1 MDGASN
7 DPNSTGLTMLWNHYV
22 FRRGKGVHELWDRM
36 HHKRKLRLL
45 YIAGRGF
52 DVRAQAVMKQYV
64 ANLQAAGCEV
74 VSAKLVLLA
83 FTGYALEQDVQDLT
97 EENARALEEIFSPL
111 GPVQVVTMAASSDGE
126 EDIGASNA
134 LRLAT
139 HEVLSHIAEQT
150 DVVLDVSSLP
160 RMTYLALLTGILTK
174 LIPDRSVVAGRPHPL
189 AANGVSF
196 QVLAAADARLDGLIR
211 AEDPSN
217 ELVQI
222 PGFSGAFHAETVK
235 DWPRVW
241 FPILGE
247 NRVNQLTKVLTSSDV
262 AASAEICPVVPHPS
276 TNPRRADDLLVE
288 YMDPLFRSRQT
299 PTSNIV
305 YVHESNPFEAYRQL
319 LSAMLRYKQSLNVLG
334 NCRLL
339 VTPLGSKLITVGAG
353 LACFEMKPT
362 GIGDSH
368 RIALPLAEPRRYIAS
383 VGSLRASAPELS
395 ALLLTGDAYA

>member
-1 MDGASN
+1 
-7 DPNSTGLTMLWNHYV
+7 MLWNHYV
-22 FRRGKGVHELWDRM
+22 FRRGKAVHELWDRL
-36 HHKRKLRLL
+36 HYQRKLRLL

-52 DVRAQAVMKQYV
+52 DVRAQVAMRQYV
-64 ANLQAAGCEV
+64 HNLRNIGCEV

-83 FTGYALEQDVQDLT
+83 FTGYTLEQDVLDLT

-111 GPVQVVTMAASSDGE
+111 GSVHHVIMDASHDGE
-126 EDIGASNA
+126 DDIGASNA

-139 HEVLSHIAEQT
+139 QQVLTQITDQT

-160 RMTYLALLTGILTK
+160 RMAYLALLTSILAK
-174 LIPDRSVVAGRPHPL
+174 LVPDRSTAPLKPHPL
-189 AANGVSF
+189 GANGITF
-196 QVLAAADARLDGLIR
+196 QVLVAEDARLDGLIR

-235 DWPRVW
+235 DWPLVW

-247 NRVNQLTKVLTSSDV
+247 NRVNQLNKVLTSSDIS
-262 AASAEICPVVPHPS
+262 ASAEICPVVPHPS

-288 YMDPLFRSRQT
+288 YMDTLFRSRQT

-305 YVHESNPFEAYRQL
+305 YVHEMNPFEAYRQL
-319 LSAMLRYKQSLNVLG
+319 LNAMRRYKQSLNVLG

-339 VTPLGSKLITVGAG
+339 VTPLGSKLVTVGAG
-353 LACFEMKPT
+353 LACFEMRPT

-368 RIALPLAEPRRYIAS
+368 RIAIPLAEPRRYEAS
-383 VGSLRASAPELS
+383 VRNLKGSIPELS
-395 ALLLTGDAYA
+395 ALLLTGDAYL

>member
-1 MDGASN
+1 M
-7 DPNSTGLTMLWNHYV
+7 TMLWNHYV

-64 ANLQAAGCEV
+64 ANLQASGCEV
-74 VSAKLVLLA
+74 VSAKLILLA
-83 FTGYALEQDVQDLT
+83 FTGYALEQDVHDLT
-97 EENARALEEIFSPL
+97 DENAKALEQIFSPL
-111 GPVQVVTMAASSDGE
+111 GAAQIVTMGASSDGE
-126 EDIGASNA
+126 DDIGASNA

-139 HEVLSHIAEQT
+139 QKVLTHIADQT

-160 RMTYLALLTGILTK
+160 RMCYLALLTGILTR
-174 LIPDRSVVAGRPHPL
+174 LIPDRSVIPGHPHPL

-196 QVLAAADARLDGLIR
+196 QVLVAEDARLDGLIR

-235 DWPRVW
+235 DWPLVW

-319 LSAMLRYKQSLNVLG
+319 LSAMRRYKQSLNVLG

-339 VTPLGSKLITVGAG
+339 VTPLGSKLVTVGAG
-353 LACFEMKPT
+353 LACFEMKPS

-368 RIALPLAEPRRYIAS
+368 RIALPLAEPRRYLAS
-383 VGSLRASAPELS
+383 VGSLRGSVPEVS
-395 ALLLTGDAYA
+395 ALLLTGDAYS

>member
-1 MDGASN
+1 
-7 DPNSTGLTMLWNHYV
+7 MLWNHYV

-64 ANLQAAGCEV
+64 ANLQTSGCEV
-74 VSAKLVLLA
+74 ISAKLILLA

-97 EENARALEEIFSPL
+97 EENAKALENIFSPL
-111 GPVQVVTMAASSDGE
+111 GPVQLVTMGASSDGE
-126 EDIGASNA
+126 DDIGASNE
-134 LRLAT
+134 LRLAAQ
-139 HEVLSHIAEQT
+139 EVLTHIADQT

-160 RMTYLALLTGILTK
+160 RMIYLALLTGVLTR
-174 LIPDRSVVAGRPHPL
+174 LISDRAAVSGRPHPL
-189 AANGVSF
+189 AASGVSF
-196 QVLAAADARLDGLIR
+196 QVLVAEDARLDGLIR

-235 DWPRVW
+235 DWPLVW

-319 LSAMLRYKQSLNVLG
+319 LSAMRRYKQSLNVLG

-339 VTPLGSKLITVGAG
+339 VTPLGSKLVTVGAG

-368 RIALPLAEPRRYIAS
+368 RIALPLAEPRRYVAS
-383 VGSLRASAPELS
+383 VGNLRGSVPEVS
-395 ALLLTGDAYA
+395 ALLLTGDAYS

>member
-1 MDGASN
+1 
-7 DPNSTGLTMLWNHYV
+7 MLWNHYV
-22 FRRGKGVHELWDRM
+22 FRRGKGVHDLWDRM
-36 HHKRKLRLL
+36 HHKRRLRLL

-52 DVRAQAVMKQYV
+52 DVRAQTVMKQYV
-64 ANLQAAGCEV
+64 ANLQASDCEV
-74 VSAKLVLLA
+74 VSAKLILLA
-83 FTGYALEQDVQDLT
+83 LPGYALEDDVQDLT
-97 EENARALEEIFSPL
+97 EENAKALEQIFSPL
-111 GPVQVVTMAASSDGE
+111 GRAQVVTMGASSDGE
-126 EDIGASNA
+126 DDIGATNA

-139 HEVLSHIAEQT
+139 HEVLTHLASDLT

-160 RMTYLALLTGILTK
+160 RMTYLALLTGILAK
-174 LIPDRSVVAGRPHPL
+174 LIPDRSFVPGKPHPL

-196 QVLAAADARLDGLIR
+196 QVLVAEDARLDGLIR

-235 DWPRVW
+235 DWPLVW

-262 AASAEICPVVPHPS
+262 SATAEICPVVPHPS

-288 YMDPLFRSRQT
+288 YLDPLFRSRET

-319 LSAMLRYKQSLNVLG
+319 LSAMRRYKQSLNVLG

-339 VTPLGSKLITVGAG
+339 VTPLGSKLVTVGAG
-353 LACFEMKPT
+353 LACFEMKPS
-362 GIGDSH
+362 GISDTH
-368 RIALPLAEPRRYIAS
+368 RIALPLAEPRRYLAS
-383 VGSLRASAPELS
+383 VGSLRASVPEVS
-395 ALLLTGDAYA
+395 ALLLTGDAYS

>member
-1 MDGASN
+1 
-7 DPNSTGLTMLWNHYV
+7 MLWNHYV

-36 HHKRKLRLL
+36 HHKGKLRLL

-64 ANLQAAGCEV
+64 ANLKASGCEV

-97 EENARALEEIFSPL
+97 EENAAALEQMFSPL
-111 GPVQVVTMAASSDGE
+111 GPVEVVTMGGSSDGE
-126 EDIGASNA
+126 DDIGASNA

-139 HEVLSHIAEQT
+139 QEVLAHIADQT

-174 LIPDRSVVAGRPHPL
+174 LIPSRSVVAGQPHPL

-196 QVLAAADARLDGLIR
+196 QVLVAEDSRLDGLIR

-235 DWPRVW
+235 DWPLVW

-288 YMDPLFRSRQT
+288 YMDLLFRSRQT
-299 PTSNIV
+299 PNIV

-319 LSAMLRYKQSLNVLG
+319 LSAMRRYKQSLNVLG

-339 VTPLGSKLITVGAG
+339 VTPLGSKLVTVGAG
-353 LACFEMKPT
+353 LACFEMKPS

-368 RIALPLAEPRRYIAS
+368 RIALPLAEPRRYVAS
-383 VGSLRASAPELS
+383 VGHLRGSVPELS
-395 ALLLTGDAYA
+395 ALLLTGDAYS

>member
-1 MDGASN
+1 M
-7 DPNSTGLTMLWNHYV
+7 Y
-22 FRRGKGVHELWDRM
+22 
-36 HHKRKLRLL
+36 HKRKLRLL

-52 DVRAQAVMKQYV
+52 DVRAQSVMKAYV
-64 ANLQAAGCEV
+64 ANLQSSGCDV
-74 VSAKLVLLA
+74 VSAKLILLG
-83 FTGYALEQDVQDLT
+83 FSGYALEQDVQDLT
-97 EENARALEEIFSPL
+97 EENANSLKRIFLPL
-111 GPVQVVTMAASSDGE
+111 GLAQSVTMGASSGGE
-126 EDIGASNA
+126 DDIGTSNA

-139 HEVLSHIAEQT
+139 QQILTHIQDQT

-160 RMTYLALLTGILTK
+160 RMAYLALLTGILTK
-174 LIPDRSVVAGRPHPL
+174 LIPDRQALPGQPHPL

-196 QVLAAADARLDGLIR
+196 QVLVAEDARLDGLIR

-235 DWPRVW
+235 DWPLVW

-247 NRVNQLTKVLTSSDV
+247 NRVNQLTKVLTSSDI

-276 TNPRRADDLLVE
+276 ANPRRADDLLVE

-319 LSAMLRYKQSLNVLG
+319 LSAMRRYKESLSVLG
-334 NCRLL
+334 SCRLI
-339 VTPLGSKLITVGAG
+339 VTPLGSKLVTVGAG
-353 LACFEMKPT
+353 LACFEMKPS
-362 GIGDSH
+362 GIGDNH
-368 RIALPLAEPRRYIAS
+368 RIALPLAEPRRYLAS
-383 VGSLRASAPELS
+383 VGSLRGSMPEVT
-395 ALLLTGDAYA
+395 ALLLTGDAYS